1 MLSFLDNKNKIWTWS
16 PVPPVCITR
25 HPVSLINCPIYAW
38 MRSKSSSHMWGL
50 VVLMWNIKWM
60 YILHNDCA
68 INIFF
73 LDCHL
78 VLYAFALTGRYWF
91 YLSNPGCRFALPWA
105 MSLLPFQGVVAGW
118 KPNERIALFHFPILL
133 AFKWFLF
140 QLRMLF
146 LLLMGWK
153 PNERI
158 AQGAQKN
165 LRHLQAMRFVP
176 TLANKYPR
184 WYLSITGRAI

>member
-16 PVPPVCITR
+16 FIPPVCITR

-91 YLSNPGCRFALPWA
+91 YLSNPGCRFACPGLWA
-105 MSLLPFQGVVAGW
+105 CCPYRALLRAESPTSLLPSF
-118 KPNERIALFHFPILL
+118 IFPSSLPL
-133 AFKWFLF
+133 NDFCSSCAFC
-140 QLRMLF
+140 
-146 LLLMGWK
+146 
-153 PNERI
+153 
-158 AQGAQKN
+158 
-165 LRHLQAMRFVP
+165 
-176 TLANKYPR
+176 
-184 WYLSITGRAI
+184 SCC